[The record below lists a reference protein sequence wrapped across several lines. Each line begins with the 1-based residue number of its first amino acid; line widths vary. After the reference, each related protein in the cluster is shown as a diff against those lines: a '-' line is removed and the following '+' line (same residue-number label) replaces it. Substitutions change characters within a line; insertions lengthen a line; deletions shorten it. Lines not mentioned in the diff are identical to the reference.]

1 MVQKQ
6 NKQTIK
12 NENPFMAKG
21 VVVEETEVF
30 TYPTAP
36 FLHLCICLLTSNL
49 WISLESMRLW
59 TRPYAL
65 PGVAKG

>member
-12 NENPFMAKG
+12 IENPFKAKG

-30 TYPTAP
+30 TYPRAP
-36 FLHLCICLLTSNL
+36 SPHLCVCLLTNL
-49 WISLESMRLW
+49 WISLESAPLR
-59 TRPYAL
+59 TGPYAF
-65 PGVAKG
+65 PGVGKG